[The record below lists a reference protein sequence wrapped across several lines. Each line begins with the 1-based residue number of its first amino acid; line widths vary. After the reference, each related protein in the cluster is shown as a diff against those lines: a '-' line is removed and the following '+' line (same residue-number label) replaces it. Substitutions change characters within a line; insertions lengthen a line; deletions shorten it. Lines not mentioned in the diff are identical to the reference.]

1 MASFTAA
8 KAALDE
14 MVAPVTASMSSMVR
28 GSAVRPRNWS
38 VKSGSCT
45 FVPSP
50 GVSVLS
56 MPMTFVMVPSSSKA
70 TAMGTWLEYP
80 FDCAMTA

>member
-14 MVAPVTASMSSMVR
+14 MVAPGDGIDVVDGQGLGGAAEELVGEIGQLHLR
-28 GSAVRPRNWS
+28 A
-38 VKSGSCT
+38 
-45 FVPSP
+45 SP

>member
-1 MASFTAA
+1 M
-8 KAALDE
+8 
-14 MVAPVTASMSSMVR
+14 
-28 GSAVRPRNWS
+28 
-38 VKSGSCT
+38 KSGSCT